1 MTPQETFVTRLRR
14 HRERTRL
21 SLDDMA
27 REMRVRPELLEAMER
42 NDLAAWP
49 RGVYARAWIRAY
61 AGAVGLDPMD
71 TVDEFCRLFPQ
82 GDRRVR
88 ATLEE
93 IAAIVAHESEYS
105 AEVSPDQ
112 DRRRRSTD
120 VAAGDERTTW
130 HVAASSALASAS
142 RALWRATSLLIPSGV
157 RQKRQPRTTS

>member
-14 HRERTRL
+14 HRERTRQ

-42 NDLAAWP
+42 NDLSAWP

-71 TVDEFCRLFPQ
+71 TVDEFCRLFPH

-105 AEVSPDQ
+105 SEVPPEQ

-120 VAAGDERTTW
+120 QPAGDAPATW
-130 HVAASSALASAS
+130 HVAASSTLASAS
-142 RALWRATSLLIPSGV
+142 RALLRATNLLVSSAT